1 MVGFCVIVDDAPDGR
16 PAPPHHVR
24 GAPPTTLRAPTL
36 TTSPP
41 RSRDEVGIGCLVAD
55 LTYSN
60 VLDAVGGDAG
70 SLAPRSVDA
79 P

>member
-1 MVGFCVIVDDAPDGR
+1 MVGFCAIVVRFPRWTPRSSSSR
-16 PAPPHHVR
+16 PRH
-24 GAPPTTLRAPTL
+24 TTDHASAPTL
-36 TTSPP
+36 TISPP
-41 RSRDEVGIGCLVAD
+41 RSRDEVEIGCLVSD
-55 LTYSN
+55 LTYSI

>member
-1 MVGFCVIVDDAPDGR
+1 
-16 PAPPHHVR
+16 
-24 GAPPTTLRAPTL
+24 
-36 TTSPP
+36 
-41 RSRDEVGIGCLVAD
+41 
-55 LTYSN
+55 LTYSI